1 MCSFYFGRI
10 FRFVF
15 FFKANSINVFLP
27 TDCVFKLGKSRS
39 LCSWMGGRG
48 KIYGVSAFPWEFPSR
63 PLGNC

>member
-1 MCSFYFGRI
+1 MQFLFWQDFQGLL
-10 FRFVF
+10 V

-48 KIYGVSAFPWEFPSR
+48 KIYGVSVFPWEFPSR